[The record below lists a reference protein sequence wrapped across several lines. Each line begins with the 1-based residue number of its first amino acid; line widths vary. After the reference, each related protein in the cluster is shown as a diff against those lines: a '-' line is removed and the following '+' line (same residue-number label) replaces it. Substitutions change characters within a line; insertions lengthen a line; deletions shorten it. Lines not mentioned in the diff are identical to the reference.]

1 MNRFWHT
8 AALLTALPAAFL
20 TGTASH
26 AAPAGRELVD
36 AFDAHFRAELA
47 DTGVPGAAYAIVHRG
62 QLLGLGTYGSTEQA
76 GTRAVD
82 NSTVFRIAS
91 VSKGFSGVLAAML
104 AAEGRFELDQPV
116 AAFSPAF
123 TLERAQPRPLTIED
137 VLGQRSGFVRNA
149 YDNLIEAGLAR
160 EEILPRFRSLE
171 PLCAPGACYSYQ
183 NNIFSLIE
191 DVVTETV
198 RRPWAQVVQ
207 ERIFGPL
214 GIVGASI
221 GYQAFVADDNRAE
234 PHLKTRSGW
243 RQVRPRTTY
252 YQVPSA
258 AGINAGILDMTQ
270 WAIAMLGHRPDVIPP
285 DVIAEVTRPRI
296 RTRNEM
302 FNRHWRDIIT
312 NAHYGLGWRIYELGR
327 HELALHGGWVAG
339 YRAEIALSHELDLGI
354 VILANAETR
363 AVSALDR
370 FFWDRV
376 FESPALASTTAST
389 TAPAGIP
396 ELTPQ

>member
-1 MNRFWHT
+1 MNAIVRMT
-8 AALLTALPAAFL
+8 AAVLGLAVAAA
-20 TGTASH
+20 TH

-36 AFDAHFRAELA
+36 AFDARFRTELGEA
-47 DTGVPGAAYAIVHRG
+47 GVPGAAYAIVHRG

-82 NSTVFRIAS
+82 SSTVFRIAS

-116 AAFSPAF
+116 AAFSPTF
-123 TLERAQPRPLTIED
+123 TLKPTQPRKLTVED

-149 YDNLIEAGLAR
+149 YDNLIEAGLPR

-191 DVVTETV
+191 DVVAETA
-198 RRPWAQVVQ
+198 RHPWAQVMQ
-207 ERIFGPL
+207 ERIFTPL

-221 GYQAFVADDNRAE
+221 GYQPFVANDNRAE

-243 RQVRPRTTY
+243 RHVRPRTTY

-258 AGINAGILDMTQ
+258 AGINAGIVDMAQ

-302 FNRHWRDIIT
+302 ANRHWRDIIT
-312 NAHYGLGWRIYELGR
+312 NAHYGLGWRVYEIGR

-370 FFWDRV
+370 FFWDLA
-376 FESPALASTTAST
+376 FESPALAR
-389 TAPAGIP
+389 TAPASPTAAAGTP
-396 ELTPQ
+396 E